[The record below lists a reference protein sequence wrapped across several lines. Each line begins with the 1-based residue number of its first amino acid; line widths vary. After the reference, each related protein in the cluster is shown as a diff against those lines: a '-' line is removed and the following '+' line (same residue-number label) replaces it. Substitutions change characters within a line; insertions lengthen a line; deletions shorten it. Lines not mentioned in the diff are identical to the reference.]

1 MVSRTVSPTASLEPS
16 VSVFTS
22 FLSVQ
27 LLLRLYSRSLSLTS
41 ASNYVGTMLTAVSW
55 VITFAIAGNIALS
68 LGMIG
73 ALSVVRFRTP
83 VKSPVDLVNFFYF
96 VTLGIAFSTR
106 ILSGVILFVGFVLIA
121 SIVAYIDKKP
131 RALLKR
137 STETYANEEEGKTMD
152 CLGFCPQSYLFKQRG
167 KLQTAETSR
176 V

>member
-1 MVSRTVSPTASLEPS
+1 MFEEVLPLFVTYISSLALAC
-16 VSVFTS
+16 FTS

-106 ILSGVILFVGFVLIA
+106 ILSGLILFVGF
-121 SIVAYIDKKP
+121 
-131 RALLKR
+131 
-137 STETYANEEEGKTMD
+137 YAFWFFNVT
-152 CLGFCPQSYLFKQRG
+152 FYLHP
-167 KLQTAETSR
+167 E
-176 V
+176 